1 MPACLF
7 ENVSPHVETLWIII
21 GFAGQGIFGAR
32 MVVQW
37 LASER
42 AGRSVVPKA
51 FWYMS
56 VVGAVIT
63 LAYAIYRLDPVFIVS
78 QAGGLLIYGRNLALL
93 RLDRAQ

>member
-1 MPACLF
+1 MPACLL
-7 ENVSPHVETLWIII
+7 ENVSPQLETLWIVI
-21 GFAGQGIFGAR
+21 GFVGQGIFGAR

-37 LASER
+37 ITSER
-42 AGRSVVPKA
+42 AGRSVVPIA

-56 VVGAVIT
+56 IAGAVIT

-78 QAGGLLIYGRNLALL
+78 QAGGLLIYIRNLALL

>member
-1 MPACLF
+1 MPACLL

-37 LASER
+37 IVSER
-42 AGRSVVPKA
+42 AGRSVVPIA

-56 VVGAVIT
+56 VAGAVIT

-78 QAGGLLIYGRNLALL
+78 QAGGLLIYIRNLALL
-93 RLDRAQ
+93 RLDRAR